1 MEHQMSLGEK
11 QIIRVIIA
19 DNHRLVRQSIKM
31 FLQQA
36 DDIEIIGEAWD
47 GQEAV
52 ELTERLTPDVLV
64 IDADMLYLSGFRA
77 IELIQRLELGTRVV
91 MLSLNNDEILIQQ
104 ALQYGANAYVPKY
117 LIPAELLPAIRTIY
131 EGRVYHSYYHQFSNW
146 EEKSD

>member
-1 MEHQMSLGEK
+1 M
-11 QIIRVIIA
+11 IRVIIA

-36 DDIEIIGEAWD
+36 EDIEIVGEAWD

-77 IELIQRLELGTRVV
+77 IELIQRLELATRVV
-91 MLSLNNDEILIQQ
+91 MLSLHSDETLIQQ

-117 LIPAELLPAIRTIY
+117 LIPAELLPAIRTTY
-131 EGRVYHSYYHQFSNW
+131 EGRTYQSYYHQFSNW
-146 EEKSD
+146 EEKND

>member
-1 MEHQMSLGEK
+1 MEHKMSVGEK
-11 QIIRVIIA
+11 QVIRVIIA

-36 DDIEIIGEAWD
+36 DDIEIVGEAWD

-77 IELIQRLELGTRVV
+77 IELIQRLELDTRVV

-117 LIPAELLPAIRTIY
+117 LIPAELLPAIRTTY
-131 EGRVYHSYYHQFSNW
+131 EGQIYHSFYHQFTNW
-146 EEKSD
+146 EEKSS